1 MGWGARRARESGGV
15 NVEPT
20 SMSQA
25 GGKVILC
32 GEHAVVY
39 GQDAIAVGLS
49 TGVTATARF
58 ASGFGLCIDEHELA
72 PDDLSVEAL
81 RQLHEAVTNGAASR
95 TVHVDIRVA
104 MPLGVGLGGS
114 AAMAVAVAKAVAGL
128 IERRLTLPELLAAA
142 HAWERVFH
150 GNPSGVDAA
159 AAALGG
165 CLRFNRQT
173 GATPVVLQS
182 PLHFALAVA
191 GPPSL
196 TKAMVARVAE
206 HKQRDARA
214 FEATLAS
221 IQAIVAEAE
230 HCLRQGTL
238 ERLGQLLTENHRHLC
253 AWELS
258 TPAIDKACE
267 LALNAGALG
276 AKLTGA
282 GGGGCVLA
290 LCTPSSLNH
299 VQARWQ
305 SEDFRTLTALISTT
319 TE

>member
-1 MGWGARRARESGGV
+1 
-15 NVEPT
+15 
-20 SMSQA
+20 MSRA

-39 GQDAIAVGLS
+39 DQDAIALGLP
-49 TGVTATARF
+49 TGVTASARF
-58 ASGFGLCIDEHELA
+58 APEFGMCIDGRELA

-81 RQLHEAVTNGAASR
+81 RQLHEAVTNGAVTNGAEAR
-95 TVHVDIRVA
+95 NVHVSVQVT

-114 AAMAVAVAKAVAGL
+114 AAMAVAIAKAIAAL
-128 IERRLTLPELLAAA
+128 IERHLTLSDVLAAA

-165 CLRFNRQT
+165 CLRFNRKV
-173 GATPVVLQS
+173 GATPLVVKA
-182 PLHFALAVA
+182 PLHLALAVA

-214 FEATLAS
+214 FETTLGS

-230 HCLRQGTL
+230 QCLRQGKL

-267 LALNAGALG
+267 LALEAGALG

-290 LCTPSSLNH
+290 LCTESSLEQ
-299 VQARWQ
+299 VQTRWQ
-305 SEDFRTLTALISTT
+305 NESFPTLTALISTP